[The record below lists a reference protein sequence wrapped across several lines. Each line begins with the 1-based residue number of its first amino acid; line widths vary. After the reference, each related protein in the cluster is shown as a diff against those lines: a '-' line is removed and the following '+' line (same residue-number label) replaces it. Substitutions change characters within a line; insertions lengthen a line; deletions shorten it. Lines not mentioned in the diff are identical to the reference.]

1 VLLGCQSWQEPE
13 YNSETSLYEK
23 LNLTPA
29 WTDNL
34 LKEIKAKGQDTMSND
49 WIKTACDL
57 PISILKTPRLLSLA
71 AIRDQDL
78 SKAYAQLMIEPVEL
92 CDTNFN
98 FLWVDNS
105 IDTTVK
111 RAFFEETI
119 TLASNPKRLIPITNP
134 IMSDYKIIHIGR
146 ESRMTFDIRMNSY
159 AWNESRQINRFTN
172 DDIKELKKHKLLVI
186 TLNDP
191 IVHPRFYKNLK
202 KLNEATNVILVNFGN
217 LLNLKELDK
226 SYTVVQVY
234 EKNEMTEDLVA
245 QHLFG
250 AIAAKGQLPT
260 HISSSFDYGQG
271 DTTTATNRLAYGMP
285 QDVGINAVKL
295 KEDIDKVMARAIR
308 KKATPG
314 AQILVAKRGKI
325 IFHQSYGYHTYDK
338 EIPVNNSNLYD
349 LASIT
354 KVAATTLA
362 MMKLYDEGKIT
373 DVNNRL
379 SDYFGEMTSDGKRST
394 IKRLRLRYLL
404 THRSGLP
411 VGFPILQYVRL
422 KDQSEDSKYWNYFSR
437 TKNDVFNVKITDD
450 LYLKEDLQES
460 VWQDVQR
467 SKVRSRGKFQY
478 SDVNFFI
485 LQKLIEQLT
494 NEGLDDYVEE
504 RFYEPLG
511 LPTLTYNPLL
521 YFQKSN
527 IIPTAFDKKWRKQ
540 LLQGEVQDDAAAFM
554 NGVGGHAGLFGRA
567 EDLAVIGQLLLNGGT
582 YGGERYFKS
591 STIDYFRGTGHGNH
605 RGLGFDRNPKSNEN
619 GCYHGA
625 SKDTYGHSGY
635 TGTAFWIDPDNE
647 LVYVFLSNRVHTNK
661 DNERL
666 MKLKVREMVHRAVY
680 KAML

>member
-1 VLLGCQSWQEPE
+1 MSCQSWQETE
-13 YNSETSLYEK
+13 YNSEEASLYEK
-23 LNLTPA
+23 LNLTPV

-34 LKEIKAKGQDTMSND
+34 LKEIKAKGQDTMSNE
-49 WIKTACDL
+49 WVKSACDL

-71 AIRDQDL
+71 AIRDEDL

-111 RAFFEETI
+111 RAFFEKTV
-119 TLASNPKRLIPITNP
+119 TLASNPKQLIPITTP
-134 IMSDYKIIHIGR
+134 MMSDYKIIHIGR
-146 ESRMTFDIRMNSY
+146 ASRMTFDIRMNSY
-159 AWNESRQINRFTN
+159 AWNEILQINRFTN
-172 DDIKELKKHKLLVI
+172 ADIKELKKHQLLVI
-186 TLNDP
+186 TLTDP

-217 LLNLKELDK
+217 LLNLKKLDK

-234 EKNEMTEDLVA
+234 EKNAITEDLVA

-250 AIAAKGQLPT
+250 AISAKGQLPT

-271 DTTTATNRLAYGMP
+271 DTATVNNRLAYGMP
-285 QDVGINAVKL
+285 QEVGINAENL
-295 KEDIDKVMARAIR
+295 KKDIDKIMARAIR

-325 IFHQSYGYHTYDK
+325 IFNQSYGSHTYD
-338 EIPVNNSNLYD
+338 EETPVNNSNLYD

-373 DVNNRL
+373 DVNDRL

-394 IKRLRLRYLL
+394 IKRIRLRYLL

-422 KDQSEDSKYWNYFSR
+422 KDQREDSKYWNYFSR
-437 TKNDVFNVKITDD
+437 NQNDVFNVKITDN
-450 LYLKEDLQES
+450 LYLKAGLQES

-494 NEGLDDYVEE
+494 NESLDDYVEE
-504 RFYEPLG
+504 TFYEPLG

-527 IIPTAFDKKWRKQ
+527 VVPTAFDKKWRKM

-554 NGVGGHAGLFGRA
+554 SGVGGHAGLFGRA

-582 YGGERYFKS
+582 YGGKRYFKA
-591 STIDYFRGTGHGNH
+591 STIDYFTRSGHGNY
-605 RGLGFDRNPKSNEN
+605 RGLGFDRNPKSNDN

-625 SKDTYGHSGY
+625 SKDAYGHSGY

-647 LVYVFLSNRVHTNK
+647 LIYVFLSNRVHTDK